1 MQKLTNEQKC
11 AIILS
16 HERGDVMPINEYGM
30 NSDYIK
36 YFSLEEYVERIKLL
50 DKLLFHLDETC
61 KDFDEYM
68 KLISYYADE
77 EIINYWIQTAH
88 QELRANQDIENSKF
102 NEEILQEKGVF
113 FDKLSISHKRI
124 HDLHN
129 FVMTSSDESFVPT
142 NGYRK
147 TPVKISRITSTGE
160 DIFWRGANPEDVY
173 KFMTDFISIYKQN
186 KISLLYSNPF
196 LVAALMSLL
205 FNRIHPYTDG
215 NGRTSRIIYNLKFTE
230 QINKNYQIKLM
241 LSPLNISNRILANKY
256 TYVNRINRIAFN
268 LKDDTNEAIND
279 WFDFILTM
287 ADEQLNYSKA
297 RLTELI
303 DRSCRQENASPEILR
318 RVKQMKIS
326 RIK

>member
-1 MQKLTNEQKC
+1 
-11 AIILS
+11 
-16 HERGDVMPINEYGM
+16 MPIDEYGM

-36 YFSLEEYVERIKLL
+36 YFSLEEYIEKIKLL

-88 QELRANQDIENSKF
+88 QELKASQDIENSKF
-102 NEEILQEKGVF
+102 NEEILQEKGIF

-129 FVMTSSDESFVPT
+129 FVMTSSDEQFVPA
-142 NGYRK
+142 NAYRK
-147 TPVKISRITSTGE
+147 TPVNISRYTSEGKE
-160 DIFWRGANPEDVY
+160 EIFWRGANPEDVN
-173 KFMTDFISIYKQN
+173 KFMTDFINVYKQN

-268 LKDDTNEAIND
+268 LEYDSNEAINNF
-279 WFDFILTM
+279 FDFILTM

-297 RLTELI
+297 KLTDLI
-303 DRSCRQENASPEILR
+303 DQRYYQEVEKPEILR

-326 RIK
+326 KIK